1 MFKENKRANFY
12 KPSEETQETRIFNFN
27 LKAKFR
33 YNSPYLLGTSSCH
46 YVLKLLSNPSI
57 RAPSPQPY
65 FPSPVS
71 PHLPTYVSEMK

>member
-1 MFKENKRANFY
+1 MFKENKRANVY

-33 YNSPYLLGTSSCH
+33 YNSPYLCM